1 MVRCAILINIVST
14 ITTYHVINDHHFVQG
29 KENEI
34 FTRIKRKKDSKAST
48 LILRND
54 WSKFLTLIQRLSYFH
69 YPNVLQKLKH
79 NFNNV
84 VRHVYLIDSFKT
96 TKSGDEFYEKS
107 SFRQNNSDSFRII
120 VSFRELEWKVLIFLV
135 DSKWNHRFFAC

>member
-1 MVRCAILINIVST
+1 M
-14 ITTYHVINDHHFVQG
+14 YPYQ
-29 KENEI
+29 NEELSQI
-34 FTRIKRKKDSKAST
+34 ALESPLPSPD
-48 LILRND
+48 L
-54 WSKFLTLIQRLSYFH
+54 LTMTAL
-69 YPNVLQKLKH
+69 PKLKH

-84 VRHVYLIDSFKT
+84 VGHVYLIDSFKT